1 MFPPPLHKRMATEK
15 EYGPSSLH
23 FSNPEYFWSTVDEGP
38 RAAACYLNN
47 MQRRVRFAIRGTRSV
62 VVLL

>member
-1 MFPPPLHKRMATEK
+1 MATEK